1 MILAGVGPC
10 LIYGVMAGPNSPT
23 ANYPMFIGGLV
34 AVQVGAIAWLTTGSL
49 LARYRAIAAVAAA
62 AAVLAAMLGS
72 GLPARSFGMAMGGLC
87 HAAAYTGLLVW
98 FAASLRPGREP
109 VVTQFARQMR
119 QTMPAAVVRYTRR
132 VTIAWCIF
140 FAAQIGTS
148 AVLLATAPPPVF
160 SSGVFSSGVLSSA
173 AWSSFVNLW
182 SLPLVAA
189 MFLME
194 YGCRVVLF
202 RHESRTGLIATVA
215 GLVHARGSAG
225 RPP

>member
-1 MILAGVGPC
+1 
-10 LIYGVMAGPNSPT
+10 
-23 ANYPMFIGGLV
+23 
-34 AVQVGAIAWLTTGSL
+34 
-49 LARYRAIAAVAAA
+49 
-62 AAVLAAMLGS
+62 
-72 GLPARSFGMAMGGLC
+72 
-87 HAAAYTGLLVW
+87 
-98 FAASLRPGREP
+98 